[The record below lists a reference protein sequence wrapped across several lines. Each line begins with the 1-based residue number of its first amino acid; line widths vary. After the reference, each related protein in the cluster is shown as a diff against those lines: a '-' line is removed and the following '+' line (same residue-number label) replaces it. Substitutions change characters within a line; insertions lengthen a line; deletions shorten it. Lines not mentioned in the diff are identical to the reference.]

1 MAQPQPY
8 VPAIASFDPNGD
20 SSKVGQEWKRWK
32 RGFQVYLGARGET
45 PDEQKKALLLH
56 TAGMEVQDVFETVP
70 DSENK
75 NYTQTLEALDEKFA
89 PQMNESYERH
99 VFRSMSQEES
109 ETVDQFITRLRQQAK
124 NCGFDD
130 KLDEN
135 VRDQVIHGCKS
146 SKLRVKLLEKKELT
160 LKTLADTARA
170 HEAAQ
175 KQARQMTGDVK
186 SESAHAVHRH
196 SPGHQGQ
203 RYRGQQSTFQKKPTQ
218 SDRPRQSDKQEERAC
233 FNCGLTTH
241 LARDPKCP
249 ARGKECKLCH
259 KKNHY
264 ARCCRSKKQKARGNV
279 KSLEE
284 DYEDDSEEVFIVGR
298 NKSSTRVTVNVGGID
313 LNFMVDSGASCN
325 IISFNTWK
333 WLKQKNVLFFN
344 KEQSHKKLY
353 VYASKEPLKLK
364 GKFTAELRVGDNKVV
379 AEVEVLDGD
388 GESLLGVKT
397 AKALNILHIGL
408 PPEKPITV
416 NSVNI
421 DHCEKRHPKLYEGL
435 GKLKD
440 HQVHVYVKKDVKP
453 VAQSPRRIPFSLRS
467 KVEEKIAE
475 LEAAEIIEKV
485 DGPTPW
491 VSPIVVVPKP
501 NGEIRLCVDMRRANE
516 AVERQRY
523 PMPTVE
529 ETLIEMNGS
538 TVFTKLDLKW
548 GFHQLELDEE
558 SRGIT
563 TFASHNGLYRYRR
576 LNFGICSAPELY
588 QFTIQQVLQDCEG
601 ARNMTDD
608 IIVHGKNMEE
618 HDQRLEKVLDKLEK
632 SGLTLNAQK
641 CVFRMKEIE
650 YMGFVLNEKG
660 VSPAPSKVEDVK
672 NARRP
677 ETAAE
682 VRSFLGLV
690 NFNAKFIRNLAAKAE
705 TLRKLTRQEVTF
717 RWGKD
722 EEEAFC
728 TLKADLAEAVTLGY
742 FDTQAETRIVADAG
756 PVALGAVLIQHQNGE
771 DRVISYASR
780 SLSDVER
787 RYSQTEKEA
796 LGLVWACEKFHQYV
810 YGVKFELITDHR
822 PLEFIYSKRSKPSAR
837 IERWVLRLQSY
848 NFTVKYRPG
857 KTNIADPLSR
867 LVDKEKRP
875 TDTVADLEDYIYLV
889 TKEAVPKAMSM
900 SEIDKESEKDEELK
914 TLREAIQTEK
924 WEKMSPSYRA
934 VKNELTCL
942 GNIVI
947 RGTRIQIRIRI
958 RILYY
963 LIQRNFSVVHIKRQN
978 K

>member
-1 MAQPQPY
+1 M
-8 VPAIASFDPNGD
+8 
-20 SSKVGQEWKRWK
+20 
-32 RGFQVYLGARGET
+32 
-45 PDEQKKALLLH
+45 
-56 TAGMEVQDVFETVP
+56 
-70 DSENK
+70 
-75 NYTQTLEALDEKFA
+75 
-89 PQMNESYERH
+89 
-99 VFRSMSQEES
+99 
-109 ETVDQFITRLRQQAK
+109 
-124 NCGFDD
+124 
-130 KLDEN
+130 
-135 VRDQVIHGCKS
+135 
-146 SKLRVKLLEKKELT
+146 
-160 LKTLADTARA
+160 
-170 HEAAQ
+170 
-175 KQARQMTGDVK
+175 
-186 SESAHAVHRH
+186 
-196 SPGHQGQ
+196 
-203 RYRGQQSTFQKKPTQ
+203 
-218 SDRPRQSDKQEERAC
+218 
-233 FNCGLTTH
+233 
-241 LARDPKCP
+241 
-249 ARGKECKLCH
+249 
-259 KKNHY
+259 
-264 ARCCRSKKQKARGNV
+264 
-279 KSLEE
+279 
-284 DYEDDSEEVFIVGR
+284 
-298 NKSSTRVTVNVGGID
+298 
-313 LNFMVDSGASCN
+313 
-325 IISFNTWK
+325 
-333 WLKQKNVLFFN
+333 
-344 KEQSHKKLY
+344 
-353 VYASKEPLKLK
+353 
-364 GKFTAELRVGDNKVV
+364 
-379 AEVEVLDGD
+379 
-388 GESLLGVKT
+388 
-397 AKALNILHIGL
+397 
-408 PPEKPITV
+408 
-416 NSVNI
+416 
-421 DHCEKRHPKLYEGL
+421 
-435 GKLKD
+435 
-440 HQVHVYVKKDVKP
+440 
-453 VAQSPRRIPFSLRS
+453 
-467 KVEEKIAE
+467 
-475 LEAAEIIEKV
+475 EKV

-618 HDQRLEKVLDKLEK
+618 HEQRLEKVLDKLEK

-641 CVFRMKEIE
+641 CVFRIKEIE

-677 ETAAE
+677 ESAAE

-705 TLRKLTRQEVTF
+705 TLRKLTRQGVTF

-728 TLKADLAEAVTLGY
+728 TLKADLTEAVTLGY
-742 FDTQAETRIVADAG
+742 FGTQAETRIVADAG
-756 PVALGAVLIQHQNGE
+756 PVALGAVLIQRQNGE
-771 DRVISYASR
+771 NRVISYASR

-867 LVDKEKRP
+867 LVDKEK
-875 TDTVADLEDYIYLV
+875 
-889 TKEAVPKAMSM
+889 
-900 SEIDKESEKDEELK
+900 K
-914 TLREAIQTEK
+914 TNRYSRRSRRLHLPR
-924 WEKMSPSYRA
+924 Y
-934 VKNELTCL
+934 
-942 GNIVI
+942 
-947 RGTRIQIRIRI
+947 
-958 RILYY
+958 
-963 LIQRNFSVVHIKRQN
+963 KRSSSQSN
-978 K
+978 VDVRD